1 MGLNYGR
8 ATPLTTL
15 LAQTIYGLTLGV
27 FGQISQRIIDG
38 AGG

>member
-15 LAQTIYGLTLGV
+15 LAQIIYGLTLGL
-27 FGQISQRIIDG
+27 FAQISQRLVDG
-38 AGG
+38 G